1 MAYKEF
7 RSMKVYKQS
16 GYRFQDTPT
25 IMLKGLWLRE
35 LGFEEG
41 VPIIVKCEGG
51 RLTITKAN
59 EIESTC
65 QEASVEP
72 VRSSKKYESE
82 PMMRV
87 AESEAEYSIWK
98 NGGKC

>member
-16 GYRFQDTPT
+16 GYHYQDTPA

-41 VPIIVKCEGG
+41 VPINVKCEGG

-59 EIESTC
+59 DIEKTW

-72 VRSSKKYESE
+72 VSSSMKCESKS
-82 PMMRV
+82 MMCV
-87 AESEAEYSIWK
+87 AESEAEYFAGK
-98 NGGKC
+98 NGRKC

>member
-41 VPIIVKCEGG
+41 VSITVKCEGG

-59 EIESTC
+59 EIESSC
-65 QEASVEP
+65 REASVES
-72 VRSSKKYESE
+72 VRSSKMYESE
-82 PMMRV
+82 SIMHV
-87 AESEAEYSIWK
+87 AESEAEYSAWK
-98 NGGKC
+98 NGRKC